1 MTLTADERTSIE
13 TEETVFKDVL
23 SSLASQLVRAEDRLY
38 HENQRA
44 RAITSEIHETRRA
57 EDKAQL
63 ASDEGVSHGLK
74 DLKREEV
81 ESLKKQLQNPYFAR
95 IKLEE
100 EQPNGST
107 TTIEYKLGFA
117 ANTDLRIIDWRRAPI
132 SKLYYEYQEGSEYI
146 EEILG
151 RERVGKVVL
160 RTRIEVEKGSLKT
173 IQNRYGT
180 FRWNASSATWES
192 SGSGAARTKASDGQL
207 PEILSLITAE
217 QFRSITVDANTAIL
231 IQGIAGSGKT
241 TVALHR
247 LAWLLHKDNSA
258 LTAQDCGFIV
268 LSPALRAYIENSL
281 PSVDI
286 SGITI
291 RTYHEWAC
299 RTFKTLAGSSALT
312 IPRPSEP
319 IPLGVQRVKRSLALL
334 KALEATITPLSV
346 GSANL
351 SLADLQQDLL
361 RVLQNA
367 AFICSFDDTRL
378 LNEESVSEAYASTAR
393 NFAEEVY
400 DWNDDALLLRIYQL
414 RKGGILNERNQIGTY
429 GHILVDEV
437 QDLSP
442 IELATIIASVK
453 EHKDL
458 TLVGDASQNLDHTQ
472 AFPGW
477 EALRKHWNFNEEM
490 SKYVS
495 LEVSHRSTLPIMRL
509 ADHIQRRDIVRSGRP
524 GRTPIWFKCR
534 DESQGIEHVLK
545 WLSKAGE
552 LYPTKI
558 AAVICAT
565 PQDAS
570 FAYKMLQP
578 TFGPRVRRGDAY
590 SFSFEEGILVTDVR
604 QVKGLEFYSV
614 LLWNPSAA
622 TYGSSELAN
631 NLLYVAVTRA
641 EENLCIVTWDRPARA
656 LPTFG
661 ASRLIRSNDM
671 TIRDDDQEESSASN
685 DD

>member
-1 MTLTADERTSIE
+1 
-13 TEETVFKDVL
+13 
-23 SSLASQLVRAEDRLY
+23 
-38 HENQRA
+38 
-44 RAITSEIHETRRA
+44 
-57 EDKAQL
+57 
-63 ASDEGVSHGLK
+63 
-74 DLKREEV
+74 
-81 ESLKKQLQNPYFAR
+81 
-95 IKLEE
+95 
-100 EQPNGST
+100 
-107 TTIEYKLGFA
+107 
-117 ANTDLRIIDWRRAPI
+117 
-132 SKLYYEYQEGSEYI
+132 
-146 EEILG
+146 
-151 RERVGKVVL
+151 
-160 RTRIEVEKGSLKT
+160 
-173 IQNRYGT
+173 
-180 FRWNASSATWES
+180 
-192 SGSGAARTKASDGQL
+192 
-207 PEILSLITAE
+207 
-217 QFRSITVDANTAIL
+217 
-231 IQGIAGSGKT
+231 
-241 TVALHR
+241 
-247 LAWLLHKDNSA
+247 
-258 LTAQDCGFIV
+258 
-268 LSPALRAYIENSL
+268 
-281 PSVDI
+281 
-286 SGITI
+286 
-291 RTYHEWAC
+291 
-299 RTFKTLAGSSALT
+299 
-312 IPRPSEP
+312 
-319 IPLGVQRVKRSLALL
+319 
-334 KALEATITPLSV
+334 
-346 GSANL
+346 
-351 SLADLQQDLL
+351 
-361 RVLQNA
+361 
-367 AFICSFDDTRL
+367 
-378 LNEESVSEAYASTAR
+378 
-393 NFAEEVY
+393 VY

-414 RKGGILNERNQIGTY
+414 RKGGVLNERNQIGTY

-453 EHKDL
+453 AHKDL

-477 EALRKHWNFNEEM
+477 EVLRKHWNFNEEM

-534 DESQGIEHVLK
+534 DESQGIEHILK
-545 WLSKAGE
+545 WLSKASE

-558 AAVICAT
+558 AAVICAD

-671 TIRDDDQEESSASN
+671 TIRDDEEESSVSN